1 VSSAHGCSLEDAV
14 DEAGEVALPELNPVD
29 VAGEVALPELNPA
42 QEAAAQLEVT
52 RIVAVLGASV
62 PVVAGVSLLAECE
75 EVNGQPGVLFIDRE
89 EPS

>member
-1 VSSAHGCSLEDAV
+1 MSVKRPWLFARGRGRCGGRGGA
-14 DEAGEVALPELNPVD
+14 AGAE
-29 VAGEVALPELNPA
+29 PA

-52 RIVAVLGASV
+52 RIVAALGASV
-62 PVVAGVSLLAECE
+62 PVVVAGVSLLAECE